1 MVQLRKSVRNLLKL
15 LLRLDSCLRSIS
27 SVSWWM
33 FQFCISLLLSPFGS
47 VYSDKLGSVM
57 D

>member
-1 MVQLRKSVRNLLKL
+1 MVQLRQSVRNLLKL